1 MQIISINC
9 RCVLF
14 VNKCLQ
20 LLFIMFNFVSY
31 HSDRKRKQISEI
43 IQVFAKGIRFTCSCV
58 LQICCSSYQLNV
70 CNRKYRC
77 FLMQTMFLKH
87 IQCLVLQNFDLIF
100 TEVDL
105 FVCDEE
111 QRYGVLTALWT
122 LIKYEL

>member
-1 MQIISINC
+1 
-9 RCVLF
+9 
-14 VNKCLQ
+14 
-20 LLFIMFNFVSY
+20 
-31 HSDRKRKQISEI
+31 
-43 IQVFAKGIRFTCSCV
+43 
-58 LQICCSSYQLNV
+58 
-70 CNRKYRC
+70 
-77 FLMQTMFLKH
+77 MQTMFLKH